1 VQQCN
6 LLAQIGIGGERR
18 HPALR
23 GDRDAGA
30 CHQAVELGGQRVR
43 RGDFGHF
50 RFLYGW
56 GADDYARATHP
67 GYTALEGGAMRTQV
81 GIVGAGPAGLLLS
94 HLLHLQGVE
103 SIVLEARAR
112 EYVENRIRAGV
123 LEYGTEQL
131 LNDSGVGDRMRRE
144 GMLHPGVVMRF
155 NRADHRID
163 FADLLGK
170 HVMVYSQHKVVQD
183 LIATRIAAGG
193 QIVFEVENVSV
204 HDFQTGQPRIRYRH
218 GGIEHEVACDIVA
231 GCDGFHGVCRPS
243 MPAGVLR
250 VFERGYPFGWLGIL
264 AEAPPSTE
272 ENVYVSHERG
282 FALLAM
288 RSPTLSR
295 LYLQSAPDEDLAAW
309 SDDRI
314 WSELQTRTAR
324 DGFRLAEGPILQRG
338 ITPMRSFVAEPMQC
352 GRLFLAGDAAHIVPP
367 TGAKGL
373 NLAAADVAVLTR
385 AIVAFYRTGQTAK
398 LDAYSRTCL
407 SRIWKVQRFSW
418 WMTTLLHRFFDHT
431 PFERQMQAA
440 ELDYVFSSR
449 AASLALAE
457 QYVGLPLPD

>member
-1 VQQCN
+1 
-6 LLAQIGIGGERR
+6 
-18 HPALR
+18 
-23 GDRDAGA
+23 
-30 CHQAVELGGQRVR
+30 
-43 RGDFGHF
+43 
-50 RFLYGW
+50 
-56 GADDYARATHP
+56 
-67 GYTALEGGAMRTQV
+67 MRTQV

-94 HLLHLQGVE
+94 HLLHLQGIE
-103 SIVLEARAR
+103 SVVLEARSR

-131 LNDSGVGDRMRRE
+131 LNQSGVGERMRRE

-155 NRADHRID
+155 GHADHRID
-163 FADLLGK
+163 LADLVGK

-183 LIATRIAAGG
+183 LIAARIATGG
-193 QIVFEVENVSV
+193 QIVFDALDVSV
-204 HDFQTGQPRIRYRH
+204 HDFHTGHPRIRYRH
-218 GGIEHEVACDIVA
+218 DGAEHEIACAIIA

-243 MPAGVLR
+243 IDAGVLR
-250 VFERGYPFGWLGIL
+250 IFERGYPFGWLGIL

-295 LYLQSAPDEDLAAW
+295 LYIQCAPDEDLTTW

-314 WSELQTRTAR
+314 WAELQAR
-324 DGFRLAEGPILQRG
+324 AACDGFTLAQGPILQRA
-338 ITPMRSFVAEPMQC
+338 ITPMRSFVVEPMQC

-373 NLAAADVAVLTR
+373 NLAAADVAVLSR
-385 AIVAFYRTGQTAK
+385 AIATFYRHGTSEL
-398 LDAYSRTCL
+398 LDAYSATCL
-407 SRIWKVQRFSW
+407 RRIWKVQRFSW

-431 PFERQMQAA
+431 PFEQRMQAA
-440 ELDYVFSSR
+440 ELDFVFSSR
-449 AASLALAE
+449 AASVALAE
-457 QYVGLPLPD
+457 NYVGLPLPT